1 MTVVSDPFWYAGG
14 TADWTAS
21 LQTSLLGAL
30 RPWFRAFRR
39 SDPKLSAS
47 IRRMVV
53 PEASEPEPAQARWFR
68 ELGQKIGED
77 YARLHRIA
85 QEDVQR
91 TGHEGEATWVNVLEH
106 WLPPA
111 YKVVTRKYI
120 VPEIGNEEFE
130 TDIVV
135 LNPSYP
141 TRLHTDTHILAGG
154 VAAAFSVKLTLDAS
168 GIRDGVKKA
177 IALRRALNPRI
188 GSPRDE
194 VASHYPVGLLA
205 HSHVWKLP
213 GSTPAE
219 NISNSLWSLDQQL
232 VRHPRESLDYLCVS
246 DLATWTTSRLPWM
259 PPAHVP
265 TLPGNEIQKKEGAMY
280 TTIMRTHPGEGF
292 NALASLI
299 GHLYIRLSYFDRTLL
314 PLADNL
320 RATGTLGG
328 GGGLTRIW
336 NLGDVYSDEVRRLLP
351 SRGMQLRDSDWNS
364 VIFLYALRLVL
375 VAPALMC
382 PRHARPGSS
391 RRLSDKGRLY
401 RHPPNRL

>member
-1 MTVVSDPFWYAGG
+1 MVPRVP
-14 TADWTAS
+14 
-21 LQTSLLGAL
+21 AL
-30 RPWFRAFRR
+30 R
-39 SDPKLSAS
+39 SQLSAS

-168 GIRDGVKKA
+168 GIRDGVKKK
-177 IALRRALNPRI
+177 
-188 GSPRDE
+188 
-194 VASHYPVGLLA
+194 LLHFAA
-205 HSHVWKLP
+205 H
-213 GSTPAE
+213 
-219 NISNSLWSLDQQL
+219 
-232 VRHPRESLDYLCVS
+232 
-246 DLATWTTSRLPWM
+246 
-259 PPAHVP
+259 
-265 TLPGNEIQKKEGAMY
+265 
-280 TTIMRTHPGEGF
+280 
-292 NALASLI
+292 
-299 GHLYIRLSYFDRTLL
+299 
-314 PLADNL
+314 
-320 RATGTLGG
+320 
-328 GGGLTRIW
+328 
-336 NLGDVYSDEVRRLLP
+336 
-351 SRGMQLRDSDWNS
+351 
-364 VIFLYALRLVL
+364 
-375 VAPALMC
+375 
-382 PRHARPGSS
+382 
-391 RRLSDKGRLY
+391 
-401 RHPPNRL
+401 